1 MNRETS
7 PCWFKQRNY
16 IHFDSPLSLKNTIK
30 LVTNPACIIKHS
42 FYPFIKDTL
51 CEKKINSTLERDIK
65 KRPVLYASHADS
77 HIYSYYA
84 HLLSEKYEKF
94 LLNKDLANHVLAFR
108 KIPKPQSEKNM
119 CNIDFANYA
128 FKEIVSRG
136 NCVALVIDIKG
147 FFDNL
152 DHEILKKTG
161 LIYWKVRVS
170 YQKIII
176 VYISL

>member
-1 MNRETS
+1 
-7 PCWFKQRNY
+7 
-16 IHFDSPLSLKNTIK
+16 
-30 LVTNPACIIKHS
+30 
-42 FYPFIKDTL
+42 
-51 CEKKINSTLERDIK
+51 
-65 KRPVLYASHADS
+65 
-77 HIYSYYA
+77 
-84 HLLSEKYEKF
+84 
-94 LLNKDLANHVLAFR
+94 
-108 KIPKPQSEKNM
+108 M

-161 LIYWKVRVS
+161 LIYWKVRIS